1 MGDFSAPEMMLYN
14 IIEIRGHIK
23 GIQHTM
29 RYIYIWI
36 SDNNLMSQGHW
47 NDGEIGLGIEKMWL
61 NSLGGW

>member
-14 IIEIRGHIK
+14 IMEIRGHIK

-47 NDGEIGLGIEKMWL
+47 NDGEIGL
-61 NSLGGW
+61 